1 MVSIDEIRIQ
11 EIDQLLS
18 ELEIETKKINQE
30 YQSIISGE
38 SQKKLQ
44 EQRQQLMEK
53 LKITLLSH
61 EKLTLLNQIDA
72 IENKLKNMRKD
83 CETQRNIIES
93 KKTALKYEKNEIQKK
108 MLQEKIDALQ
118 TAEYVEEELKT
129 VKTDLSGKNRQNTQT
144 NSQEKGRVF
153 VSSGKDLSLEIKQ
166 DIRKDESVVPKTEI
180 PKPVV
185 PKPVVPKPVVPKPV
199 VPKPEDL
206 SNITLKIPENLLTPI
221 SKIAIK
227 KYKADNSI
235 NRSKVLLD
243 ALNFYLKLYL
253 KYESTFIDANNKQSR
268 FKQNIMEKVHQS
280 FTELQQEIGNEFID
294 LEKSIKETI
303 EENINDFFN

>member
-1 MVSIDEIRIQ
+1 MSSRDEIRIQ

-38 SQKKLQ
+38 PQKKLQ

-93 KKTALKYEKNEIQKK
+93 KKTALRFEKNEIQKK

-118 TAEYVEEELKT
+118 TAEYVEEELRT
-129 VKTDLSGKNRQNTQT
+129 LKTDLSGQNRQNTQT
-144 NSQEKGRVF
+144 NSQEKCRVF
-153 VSSGKDLSLEIKQ
+153 VSSGKDLSLEIKP
-166 DIRKDESVVPKTEI
+166 DIKKDESVVPKSKI
-180 PKPVV
+180 PKPEV
-185 PKPVVPKPVVPKPV
+185 PKPQ
-199 VPKPEDL
+199 DL
-206 SNITLKIPENLLTPI
+206 SNITIKIPENLLTPL

-227 KYKADNSI
+227 KYKSDNSV
-235 NRSKVLLD
+235 NRSKVLID

-253 KYESTFIDANNKQSR
+253 KYESTFINASNKQGR
-268 FKQNIMEKVHQS
+268 FKQNIMEKVHQA
-280 FTELQQEIGNEFID
+280 FTELQQEIGNDFID

-303 EENINDFFN
+303 EENINDFFT